1 MPTRRR
7 ALANLMTLSAAALL
21 GACAALPGSEPVRV
35 NVVGV
40 EPLQGQ
46 GLELRFTVK
55 LRVQNPNDA
64 PIEFNGVFVELDVQ
78 GKSFATGVSDAKG
91 TIPRFGE
98 TVLEVPVSVSAFAA
112 LRQVLGVAGSG
123 QLPERL
129 KYDLSGRINGPAFGG
144 VRFNSS
150 GEMSLPSGAT
160 GSSVGRVAP

>member
-1 MPTRRR
+1 MPTRRHV
-7 ALANLMTLSAAALL
+7 LATFATLLAAALL

-46 GLELRFTVK
+46 GMEARFTVK

-64 PIEFNGVFVELDVQ
+64 PIEFNGVFVDLEVQ
-78 GKSFATGVSDAKG
+78 GKSFASGVSDAKG

-112 LRQVLGVAGSG
+112 LRQVLGAASSG
-123 QLPERL
+123 QMPDKLNYE
-129 KYDLSGRINGPAFGG
+129 LSGKISGPLFSS
-144 VRFNSS
+144 VRFASN
-150 GEMSLPSGAT
+150 GELKLPSQT
-160 GSSVGRVAP
+160 R

>member
-1 MPTRRR
+1 MPMPRRR
-7 ALANLMTLSAAALL
+7 FMSTLATLSAVALL
-21 GACAALPGSEPVRV
+21 GACAAMPGSEPVRV

-46 GLELRFTVK
+46 GMEARFTVK

-64 PIEFNGVFVELDVQ
+64 PIEFNGVFIELDVQ
-78 GKSFATGVSDAKG
+78 GKSFATGVSDASG

-112 LRQVLGVAGSG
+112 LRQVLGVASSG
-123 QLPERL
+123 QMPDKLSYE
-129 KYDLSGRINGPAFGG
+129 LSGRISGPAFGG

-150 GEMSLPSGAT
+150 GEMSLPNQA
-160 GSSVGRVAP
+160 R